1 MKMKA
6 LIGLLAASLPAMA
19 VADDLLSLY
28 QEALAADT
36 TYAAARAQLAAT
48 EQRVPQAFGARLPSV
63 TLNANASANHQ
74 EANTFDQQSY
84 GSNGVSLQLVQP
96 LYRYENEVAYNQ
108 SLALVRQA
116 RAELEQARQEL
127 VLRLTEAYFDAL
139 LAQDEVTTLQAE
151 RAAIAEQLAAANRGY
166 EIGTASITDVRDA
179 QARYDLVGAQQ
190 IVARNNLA
198 ASLEQL
204 RVIINRTPQA
214 LAPLRTD
221 APLLGPVP
229 ADMEAWVEAA
239 ATEGLPVVAAQAAL
253 EIARLETRRA
263 MAARYPTLDLTASY
277 GHSQS
282 ATINTVGLDL
292 EERVLGVRFSMPL
305 YAGGTLVARQRETAS
320 LQEKAGQDLE
330 NARRNSML
338 VARQSFLNS
347 SAGLAQVKALELALI
362 SAQTALQSN
371 QRGLELGVRANIDV
385 LNAQQ
390 QLSRTEL
397 DLARARY
404 DTLLATLRLQA
415 AAGRLGE
422 ENIRM
427 LSELFGE

>member
-1 MKMKA
+1 MNRNA
-6 LIGLLAASLPAMA
+6 LIGLLLAWLPGLS

-28 QEALAADT
+28 QEALQADA
-36 TYAAARAQLAAT
+36 TYAAAEAQLAAT
-48 EQRVPQAFGARLPSV
+48 EQRVPQAFGVRLPSI
-63 TLNANASANHQ
+63 TLNANAAANHQ
-74 EANTFDQQSY
+74 EANTFDRQSY
-84 GSNGVSLQLVQP
+84 GSNGVSLELVQP

-108 SLALVRQA
+108 SLVLVRQA

-127 VLRLTEAYFDAL
+127 ALRLSESYFDVL
-139 LAQDEVTTLQAE
+139 LAQDSVATLQAE

-190 IVARNNLA
+190 IVARNTLA
-198 ASLEQL
+198 ANLEQL
-204 RVIINRTPQA
+204 RVIINRTPHA
-214 LAPLRTD
+214 LAPLRKD
-221 APLLGPVP
+221 ATLLGPIP

-239 ATEGLPVVAAQAAL
+239 ATEGLPVIAAQAAL

-263 MAARYPTLDLTASY
+263 VAARYPTLDLTASY

-292 EERVLGVRFSMPL
+292 EERVLGVRFSVPV
-305 YAGGTLVARQRETAS
+305 YAGGTLVARQREAAS
-320 LQEKAGQDLE
+320 LRDKADQELE
-330 NARRNSML
+330 NARRTSML
-338 VARQSFLNS
+338 AARQSFLNA
-347 SAGLAQVKALELALI
+347 SAGLAQVKALEQALV

-390 QLSRTEL
+390 QVSQTEL

-422 ENIRM
+422 DHLRALNT
-427 LSELFGE
+427 LFGD